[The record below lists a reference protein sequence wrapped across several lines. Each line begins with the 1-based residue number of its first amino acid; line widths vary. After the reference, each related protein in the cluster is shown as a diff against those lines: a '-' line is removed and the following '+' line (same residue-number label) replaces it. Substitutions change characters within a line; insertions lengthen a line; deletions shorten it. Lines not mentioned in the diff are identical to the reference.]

1 MEMDTIDEQI
11 DTIGCAFLGMT
22 LGCAR
27 CHDHKFDPIGIA
39 DYYLLEGIL
48 KSTKTMNLLAT
59 VAKWN
64 ENTLL
69 TPKTE
74 KLKEQQ
80 ETQVELQKQVIAAFT
95 EKANQKL
102 LVEKKL

>member
-1 MEMDTIDEQI
+1 
-11 DTIGCAFLGMT
+11 
-22 LGCAR
+22 
-27 CHDHKFDPIGIA
+27 
-39 DYYLLEGIL
+39 
-48 KSTKTMNLLAT
+48 MNLLAT
-59 VAKWN
+59 VAKWH

-95 EKANQKL
+95 EKANQEL